1 MAKIIIK
8 KRVSLSFLGEEH
20 RDDYLTFSSIPVKE
34 FRKLIDSKP
43 DDEDGG
49 QVDFI
54 VDILKDR
61 FVEGKFLGEAVA
73 KEDIGDFD
81 AESIVA
87 CFGRLTGQDPD
98 PKV

>member
-8 KRVSLSFLGEEH
+8 KRVNLSFLGEEH
-20 RDDYLTFSSIPVKE
+20 KDDYLVFSSIPVKE

-43 DDEDGG
+43 DDSNGG

-61 FVEGKFLGEAVA
+61 FIEGKFLGEDVT

-81 AESIVA
+81 AESIVT